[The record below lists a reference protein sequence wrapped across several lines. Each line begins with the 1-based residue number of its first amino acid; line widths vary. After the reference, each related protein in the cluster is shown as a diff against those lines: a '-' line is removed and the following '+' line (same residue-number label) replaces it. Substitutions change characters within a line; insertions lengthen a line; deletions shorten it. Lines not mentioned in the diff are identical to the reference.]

1 MAVKN
6 RRIILLPQA
15 QQDLDRI
22 RNSFSRIAEEIVR
35 KIELLVDFP
44 EMGPAM
50 DQAYQG
56 YRQLLC
62 GHYRMIY
69 EIISESRIEIAYVRH
84 CARQLGLRP
93 VN

>member
-6 RRIILLPQA
+6 KRIVLLPQA
-15 QQDLDRI
+15 QQDLDDI
-22 RNSFSRIAEEIVR
+22 KTFSSRIVEEILR
-35 KIELLVDFP
+35 KIELLLDFP
-44 EMGPAM
+44 ELGPAM

-62 GHYRMIY
+62 GHYRIVY
-69 EIISESRIEIAYVRH
+69 EIVSESRIEIAYVRH
-84 CARQLGLRP
+84 GARQLGLRL